1 MNVANIQFPAPDP
14 QSDPP
19 AKPYEIKLPDG
30 HLTWSIAWEPG
41 TTILWV
47 LEKGIVRSYDFANP
61 AQVKETTLKEFV
73 KAIEVPKPVLD
84 ALRTAFNA
92 PAVPSPAPAAPK

>member
-1 MNVANIQFPAPDP
+1 MKSSSTTATSPGPSLGNPAPR
-14 QSDPP
+14 SC
-19 AKPYEIKLPDG
+19 G
-30 HLTWSIAWEPG
+30 S
-41 TTILWV
+41 
-47 LEKGIVRSYDFANP
+47 EKGIVRSYDFANP

-84 ALRTAFNA
+84 ALRTAFDA